1 MREMKDS
8 GIEWIGDIPK
18 DWQIDRL
25 QWHLKEVNMLNNPI
39 QTEDVLSLTID
50 AGVIP
55 YAEKGNQGNKA
66 KEDCSQYKIAF
77 PNTLVVNSMNV
88 IIGAVGISKY
98 LGCVSPVYYVFKPLA
113 GTDLRFIYY
122 LFTNV
127 GFQKEMRK
135 YAKGILEIRLRISSC
150 DMLKRIIP
158 VPIFDEQQRIANYLD
173 NKCTEIDNILE
184 KTRAS
189 IDEYKK
195 LKQSVITQAVTKG
208 IRGNRP
214 MKDSGESFLHKVPV
228 GWTNSKI
235 KYCAIFSPSCNTS
248 HLTEDS
254 IVTFTPMECI
264 KNGYFENREAVFA
277 SMSSSYMQYQE
288 GDIVFAKVTPC
299 FENGNIAIMQ
309 GLSSEFGFG
318 SSELFVLRP
327 KSINT
332 KFLFYY
338 LQNDIFKQY
347 ACATMTGTGGLKR
360 VSPSFVRNFPIFLPS
375 DSEQADIAEYL
386 DYKCKEIDLLISK
399 KQQYLTEIENYK
411 KSLIYEYVTG
421 KKECP
426 AMVQNEDVSNAY
438 PYFPAPVHASS
449 ARFAQ
454 AVLMSKILEESSKGM
469 GRVKLEK
476 TLFTIENHIGFDF
489 DTEYFREA
497 AGPLDASIYE
507 CEKII
512 TRRNKWFSMKTSSY
526 GVSYAPTNDVDKYK
540 KYYAKYFSEYNSE
553 IERIIDVFRNYTT
566 EQAEIIATLFA
577 AWNDAIIDKKQ
588 FTDDDIVDDVLNNW
602 HESKRRFPRQVWLRA
617 MSEIRKNHIIP
628 KGYGK
633 HTVMKEMQ

>member
-8 GIEWIGDIPK
+8 GIEWIGEIPK
-18 DWQIDRL
+18 DW
-25 QWHLKEVNMLNNPI
+25 NMVPYKRIMHKIKAICEHYNG
-39 QTEDVLSLTID
+39 EDIISLTMNGVIKRDLTAGGKMPTSFDGYQYVEPEDLLLCLFDIDVTPRCVGIVRDYGVTSPAYSRFRVHDGYSNRYYDYLLRAIDDDKVFVHLSKNLRSSLTETDFGAIKTCAPPLTEQERIAAFLDSECAEID
-50 AGVIP
+50 AV
-55 YAEKGNQGNKA
+55 
-66 KEDCSQYKIAF
+66 
-77 PNTLVVNSMNV
+77 
-88 IIGAVGISKY
+88 
-98 LGCVSPVYYVFKPLA
+98 
-113 GTDLRFIYY
+113 
-122 LFTNV
+122 
-127 GFQKEMRK
+127 
-135 YAKGILEIRLRISSC
+135 
-150 DMLKRIIP
+150 
-158 VPIFDEQQRIANYLD
+158 
-173 NKCTEIDNILE
+173 LE
-184 KTRAS
+184 KTLAS

-208 IRGNRP
+208 IRGDRP
-214 MKDSGESFLHKVPV
+214 MKDSGIEWIGEIPDDWNTKKLKYISEIKQNKYSIKDGDLNYIGLENIIAWNGQYVS
-228 GWTNSKI
+228 TNSIYDKEQSLI
-235 KYCAIFSPSCNTS
+235 CEPN
-248 HLTEDS
+248 
-254 IVTFTPMECI
+254 
-264 KNGYFENREAVFA
+264 
-277 SMSSSYMQYQE
+277 
-288 GDIVFAKVTPC
+288 DILFGKLRPYLAKVY
-299 FENGNIAIMQ
+299 IALERQ
-309 GLSSEFGFG
+309 CCSSEFC
-318 SSELFVLRP
+318 VI
-327 KSINT
+327 SICDQNT
-332 KFLFYY
+332 KYIWYQLISHGFIFMVDRSTYGTKMPRANTDY
-338 LQNDIFKQY
+338 L
-347 ACATMTGTGGLKR
+347 
-360 VSPSFVRNFPIFLPS
+360 RNMHIVIPPF
-375 DSEQADIAEYL
+375 SEQQEIADYL
-386 DYKCKEIDLLISK
+386 DVKCTEIDNLISK
-399 KQQYLTEIENYK
+399 KEQYINEIENYK

-426 AMVQNEDVSNAY
+426 AINQNDDVSNAY

-449 ARFAQ
+449 PRFAQ

-476 TLFTIENHIGFDF
+476 TLFTIENHIGFSF
-489 DTEYFREA
+489 DTEYLREA

-617 MSEIRKNHIIP
+617 MNEIRKNHIIP